1 MQMNHQ
7 KENSMSHQQ
16 YEACIKA
23 CQKCVAECE
32 HCATACSEEDNRK
45 DLACCITLDRDCAA
59 ICALAAEMMAR
70 GSSFIK
76 EICGLCAKICRDC
89 GDECSKHQH
98 MEHCKRCADAC
109 YQCAE
114 ECEKMA

>member
-7 KENSMSHQQ
+7 KESSMSHQQ

-23 CQKCVAECE
+23 CQKCVAESE

-59 ICALAAEMMAR
+59 ICALAAEMMTR
-70 GSSFIK
+70 GSSFAK
-76 EICGLCAKICRDC
+76 EICGLCAKICRAC